1 LTHPGLRDTDLLQ
14 LVRRERRL
22 EARVAPLADLAEL
35 AKATRK
41 RIDQLLVAAGF
52 QPKES
57 TTCAGYQLTHTKRAG
72 QTSFNDEKARAKFVA
87 AGVEPELVDEI
98 LAACFETG
106 DDALFVLIRPMRGA
120 LVRKRAEPKPL
131 ARKSLKEAA

>member
-1 LTHPGLRDTDLLQ
+1 MTHPGLRDTDLLQ

-22 EARVAPLADLAEL
+22 EAKVAPLADLAEL

-52 QPKES
+52 KPKES
-57 TTCAGYQLTHTKRAG
+57 TTCAGYQLTHTRRAG
-72 QTSFNDEKARAKFVA
+72 QTSFNDEKARAKFVE
-87 AGVEPELVDEI
+87 AGVDAELVDDI

-106 DDALFVLIRPMRGA
+106 DDVLFVAIKPMRGA

-131 ARKSLKEAA
+131 SQKSLKDAA